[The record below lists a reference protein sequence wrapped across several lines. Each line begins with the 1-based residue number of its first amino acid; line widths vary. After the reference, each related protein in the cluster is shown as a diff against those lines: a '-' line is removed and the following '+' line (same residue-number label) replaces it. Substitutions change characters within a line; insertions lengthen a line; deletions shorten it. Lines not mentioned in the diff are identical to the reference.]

1 MSWGGPYTK
10 DEEDIIA
17 RHHPDMEK
25 IGRLLPHRT
34 KCGLGDKARALGL
47 SIKKN
52 RDWDADRMELLRHL
66 SGKISDREAGK
77 ILGVSSGAISR
88 QRYRND
94 LPGLPT
100 TKAARAKIALVQDI
114 LDHVHAKKIALWPIS
129 RRFSKRKLTP
139 GIDRHF
145 SYPVA
150 AKVVDALGGEL
161 YAEWDE

>member
-10 DEEDIIA
+10 EEEDLIF
-17 RHHPDMEK
+17 RYHPDMDK
-25 IGRLLPHRT
+25 VHRLLPHRT
-34 KCGLGDKARALGL
+34 RCGLGDKARSLGL

-52 RDWDADRMELLRHL
+52 KPWHPLRLELL
-66 SGKISDREAGK
+66 SQVAGK
-77 ILGVSSGAISR
+77 VSDKVAGEILGVSSGAVHS
-88 QRYRND
+88 QRLRLD
-94 LPGLPT
+94 LPGLPVR
-100 TKAARAKIALVQDI
+100 KAARAKVALVQDI
-114 LDHVHAKKIALWPIS
+114 LDHTHEKKIALWPIS

-161 YAEWDE
+161 YAEWDD